1 MDGIRLIERFP
12 RQVLNH
18 VEHHKVSTPTFI
30 EEKQIRRRLP
40 RGPFCPTGIVSSRG
54 MYNRLERTWGNQHG
68 PYTRPVP

>member
-12 RQVLNH
+12 RQALNH
-18 VEHHKVSTPTFI
+18 VEHHKVSTPIFI

-54 MYNRLERTWGNQHG
+54 MYNMIMKRFSS
-68 PYTRPVP
+68 